1 MRAKLL
7 ARKYFTC
14 VLLKLRDRQP
24 DSVDGTPRPAYSGG
38 MISDFQELSDKIDQL
53 AEMTNALR
61 RENAQLRQA
70 NAALVVENMGY
81 QRRLSEAADRVAALL
96 VHVPSLIPEPVPED
110 AEDADD
116 VDEVTPP
123 AAQKEEV
130 R

>member
-1 MRAKLL
+1 MKE
-7 ARKYFTC
+7 FTC
-14 VLLKLRDRQP
+14 VLLKIRGRTR
-24 DSVDGTPRPAYSGG
+24 DSVDGIPRPAYSGG

-81 QRRLSEAADRVAALL
+81 QRRLSEAADRVQALL
-96 VHVPSLIPEPVPED
+96 VHVPSLVPEPVPDE
-110 AEDADD
+110 
-116 VDEVTPP
+116 DEVASTEQP
-123 AAQKEEV
+123 AGDAAAAAEKEEV

>member
-1 MRAKLL
+1 
-7 ARKYFTC
+7 
-14 VLLKLRDRQP
+14 
-24 DSVDGTPRPAYSGG
+24 

-81 QRRLSEAADRVAALL
+81 QRRLSEAADRVQALL
-96 VHVPSLIPEPVPED
+96 VHVPSLVPEPVPDE
-110 AEDADD
+110 
-116 VDEVTPP
+116 DEVASTEQP
-123 AAQKEEV
+123 AGDAAAAAEKEEV